1 MSIPEL
7 IERMEELQGRN
18 EGGRRRCKKEENLRA
33 EDFYAGKCIGIGNCI
48 TILRAE
54 MEAHERST
62 N

>member
-7 IERMEELQGRN
+7 IERMEELQARN
-18 EGGRRRCKKEENLRA
+18 EAHRRKLTPDSVQEN
-33 EDFYAGKCIGIGNCI
+33 FSAGKCIGIENCI

-54 MEAHERST
+54 MEAHERSK